1 MESKTL
7 KNSKFMK
14 LTDDHDGDEGSWI
27 YSYADLITLILAFFI
42 IMQTFSVIDEG
53 KFESIAKSIA
63 ESIEKNSASEKAAKQ
78 NTLARQANAF
88 RVLMSISGLGLS
100 AEDAVQKIEA
110 ASAAAA
116 GSGDDMLVVEGIDMS
131 KVSTFAEGDQAKTST
146 LTIPSEILF
155 TPGTIKLSADGLQ
168 AVKSISE
175 RIKVT
180 QGLLSIEIKGHTD
193 SSVPSRNFVLG
204 SNFGLSSARAGIV
217 AEVLLSAGIP
227 ASLITVRGMGS
238 LEPVIHDLDPSGKF
252 DPNHAAKNR
261 RVEIILRRV
270 KDAAPGT
277 Q

>member
-1 MESKTL
+1 MESKTI
-7 KNSKFMK
+7 KNSKFMTP
-14 LTDDHDGDEGSWI
+14 TDDHDGEEGWI
-27 YSYADLITLILAFFI
+27 YSYADLITLLLGFFI
-42 IMQTFSVIDEG
+42 IMQTFSVLDEG
-53 KFESIAKSIA
+53 KFEGISKSIA
-63 ESIEKNSASEKAAKQ
+63 ESIEKTSASEKAAKP

-100 AEDAVQKIEA
+100 AEEAVQKIEA
-110 ASAAAA
+110 ASAAAP
-116 GSGDDMLVVEGIDMS
+116 GSGDDMLAAEGIDMS
-131 KVSTFAEGDQAKTST
+131 KVSTLTEGDQAKTST

-155 TPGTIKLSADGLQ
+155 TTGTFKLSADGLQ
-168 AVKSISE
+168 AVISISE

-180 QGLLSIEIKGHTD
+180 PGLLSIEIKGHTD
-193 SSVPSRNFVLG
+193 SSLPGRDSMLR

-238 LEPVIHDLDPSGKF
+238 LEPVIHDLDASGKF

-261 RVEIILRRV
+261 RVEIILRRI
-270 KDAAPGT
+270 KDAAPGS